1 MHCKCIFHRC
11 KEACNVLKSGWSIT
25 SIFHH
30 WSRTKFIRLWWLVR
44 YDWSRPAVGCFS
56 NDFTGNTWPGT
67 SYEAAHVSGWVAAPA
82 ARKLHC
88 TVQAVSMWRLNA
100 GLLVKYPGLSW
111 ALSLWLTD
119 KHKALFRRDYRRQA
133 AAWCSVCLLQQSSA
147 LSPGGAHT
155 FAAEQDCVNYMS
167 TKCHNP
173 RHTGHFN
180 NAWRHMI
187 QFAVINVLVA
197 GGEV

>member
-1 MHCKCIFHRC
+1 MW
-11 KEACNVLKSGWSIT
+11 LKSSCCGMLLQW
-25 SIFHH
+25 FHWDH
-30 WSRTKFIRLWWLVR
+30 MAWDKLR
-44 YDWSRPAVGCFS
+44 D
-56 NDFTGNTWPGT
+56 
-67 SYEAAHVSGWVAAPA
+67 EAAHVSGWVAAPA

-88 TVQAVSMWRLNA
+88 TVQAVSMWRLNT

-119 KHKALFRRDYRRQA
+119 KHKTLFRRDYRRQA
-133 AAWCSVCLLQQSSA
+133 AAWCRVSLLQQSSA
-147 LSPGGAHT
+147 LSPDGAHT